1 MAKTYD
7 FDDFC
12 QITEMLRKKE
22 GGCPWD
28 LSQTH
33 QSLKPYMLSE
43 TAEAV
48 AAIDLYEQTKDASN
62 LCEELG
68 DMLFQ
73 VVIQSQIEAEEGL
86 FTINDV
92 VQSISEKMIR
102 RHPHVFGEESY
113 ELLGG
118 HADSWKEIK
127 QIEKAGM
134 AEDQKKAQE
143 RAVYLATQQIIE
155 HLQKSLDK
163 YGDNDY
169 K

>member
-73 VVIQSQIEAEEGL
+73 VVIQSQIAAEEGL
-86 FTINDV
+86 REGRYGRR
-92 VQSISEKMIR
+92 SEKSS
-102 RHPHVFGEESY
+102 GKSS
-113 ELLGG
+113 LSGNT
-118 HADSWKEIK
+118 ADHRTFTEIP
-127 QIEKAGM
+127 
-134 AEDQKKAQE
+134 
-143 RAVYLATQQIIE
+143 
-155 HLQKSLDK
+155 
-163 YGDNDY
+163 
-169 K
+169 

>member
-73 VVIQSQIEAEEGL
+73 VVIQSQIA
-86 FTINDV
+86 
-92 VQSISEKMIR
+92 
-102 RHPHVFGEESY
+102 
-113 ELLGG
+113 
-118 HADSWKEIK
+118 
-127 QIEKAGM
+127 
-134 AEDQKKAQE
+134 QKKVFL
-143 RAVYLATQQIIE
+143 RAMMSCRASAKKCPPSSACFRRGEL
-155 HLQKSLDK
+155 
-163 YGDNDY
+163 
-169 K
+169 

>member
-73 VVIQSQIEAEEGL
+73 VVIQSQIAAEEGL

-102 RHPHVFGEESY
+102 RHPHVFGKSMLSEQGEPVTDWD
-113 ELLGG
+113 
-118 HADSWKEIK
+118 AIK
-127 QIEKAGM
+127 KQEKAGKEWTEAYLPGALEE
-134 AEDQKKAQE
+134 AEKLLE
-143 RAVYLATQQIIE
+143 RAKERKGI
-155 HLQKSLDK
+155 KK
-163 YGDNDY
+163 
-169 K
+169 

>member
-73 VVIQSQIEAEEGL
+73 VVIQSQIAAEEGL

-102 RHPHVFGEESY
+102 RHPRVFGEESY

-134 AEDQKKAQE
+134 TEDQKKSSG
-143 RAVYLATQQIIE
+143 
-155 HLQKSLDK
+155 KSSLSGNTADHRTFTEIP
-163 YGDNDY
+163 
-169 K
+169 

>member
-73 VVIQSQIEAEEGL
+73 VVIQSQIAAEEGL

-102 RHPHVFGEESY
+102 RHPHVGVE
-113 ELLGG
+113 
-118 HADSWKEIK
+118 
-127 QIEKAGM
+127 
-134 AEDQKKAQE
+134 
-143 RAVYLATQQIIE
+143 
-155 HLQKSLDK
+155 
-163 YGDNDY
+163 
-169 K
+169 

>member
-12 QITEMLRKKE
+12 QITEMLRMKVA
-22 GGCPWD
+22 GCPWV

-33 QSLKPYMLSE
+33 ESLKPYMLSE

-73 VVIQSQIEAEEGL
+73 VVIQSQIAAEEGL

-102 RHPHVFGEESY
+102 RHPHVFGKSMLSEQGEPVTDWD
-113 ELLGG
+113 
-118 HADSWKEIK
+118 AIK
-127 QIEKAGM
+127 KQEKAGKEWTEAYLPGALEE
-134 AEDQKKAQE
+134 AEKLLE
-143 RAVYLATQQIIE
+143 RAKERKGI
-155 HLQKSLDK
+155 KK
-163 YGDNDY
+163 
-169 K
+169 

>member
-48 AAIDLYEQTKDASN
+48 AAIDLYEKYADITVDETNMSV
-62 LCEELG
+62 EET
-68 DMLFQ
+68 MEQ
-73 VVIQSQIEAEEGL
+73 VVLRYQSR
-86 FTINDV
+86 
-92 VQSISEKMIR
+92 K
-102 RHPHVFGEESY
+102 
-113 ELLGG
+113 
-118 HADSWKEIK
+118 
-127 QIEKAGM
+127 
-134 AEDQKKAQE
+134 
-143 RAVYLATQQIIE
+143 
-155 HLQKSLDK
+155 
-163 YGDNDY
+163 
-169 K
+169 

>member
-73 VVIQSQIEAEEGL
+73 VVIQSQIAAEEGL

-118 HADSWKEIK
+118 HADAGRRSSRSRRQVWQKIRKKLRKEQFIW
-127 QIEKAGM
+127 QHS
-134 AEDQKKAQE
+134 
-143 RAVYLATQQIIE
+143 R
-155 HLQKSLDK
+155 S
-163 YGDNDY
+163 
-169 K
+169 

>member
-73 VVIQSQIEAEEGL
+73 VVIQSQIAAEEGL

-102 RHPHVFGEESY
+102 RHPHVFG
-113 ELLGG
+113 
-118 HADSWKEIK
+118 
-127 QIEKAGM
+127 
-134 AEDQKKAQE
+134 
-143 RAVYLATQQIIE
+143 
-155 HLQKSLDK
+155 KSMLSEQGEPVTDW
-163 YGDNDY
+163 DAILSLIHI
-169 K
+169 

>member
-73 VVIQSQIEAEEGL
+73 VVIQSQIAAEEGL

-102 RHPHVFGEESY
+102 RHPHVFGKSMLSDQGEPVTDWD
-113 ELLGG
+113 
-118 HADSWKEIK
+118 AIK
-127 QIEKAGM
+127 KQEKAGKEWTEAYLPGALEE
-134 AEDQKKAQE
+134 AE
-143 RAVYLATQQIIE
+143 
-155 HLQKSLDK
+155 KSSLSGNTADHRTFTEIP
-163 YGDNDY
+163 
-169 K
+169 

>member
-1 MAKTYD
+1 MMLCRASAK
-7 FDDFC
+7 
-12 QITEMLRKKE
+12 
-22 GGCPWD
+22 
-28 LSQTH
+28 
-33 QSLKPYMLSE
+33 
-43 TAEAV
+43 
-48 AAIDLYEQTKDASN
+48 
-62 LCEELG
+62 
-68 DMLFQ
+68 
-73 VVIQSQIEAEEGL
+73 
-86 FTINDV
+86 
-92 VQSISEKMIR
+92 IR

-134 AEDQKKAQE
+134 SEDQKKAQE

>member
-12 QITEMLRKKE
+12 QVTEMLRKKE

-73 VVIQSQIEAEEGL
+73 VVIQSQIAAEEGL

-102 RHPHVFGEESY
+102 RHPHVFGKSMLSEQGEPVTDWD
-113 ELLGG
+113 
-118 HADSWKEIK
+118 AIK
-127 QIEKAGM
+127 KQEKAGKEWTEAYLPGALEE
-134 AEDQKKAQE
+134 AEKLLE
-143 RAVYLATQQIIE
+143 RAKERKGI
-155 HLQKSLDK
+155 KK
-163 YGDNDY
+163 
-169 K
+169 

>member
-73 VVIQSQIEAEEGL
+73 VVIQSQIAAEEGL

-113 ELLGG
+113 ELEGDQ
-118 HADSWKEIK
+118 ADREGRYGRRSEKSSGKSSLSGNTADHRTFTEIP
-127 QIEKAGM
+127 
-134 AEDQKKAQE
+134 
-143 RAVYLATQQIIE
+143 
-155 HLQKSLDK
+155 
-163 YGDNDY
+163 
-169 K
+169 

>member
-48 AAIDLYEQTKDASN
+48 AAIDLY
-62 LCEELG
+62 
-68 DMLFQ
+68 
-73 VVIQSQIEAEEGL
+73 AEEGL

-134 AEDQKKAQE
+134 SEDQKKAQE

>member
-73 VVIQSQIEAEEGL
+73 VVIQSQIAAEEGL

-102 RHPHVFGEESY
+102 RHPHVFGDTHVDNSDDQ
-113 ELLGG
+113 
-118 HADSWKEIK
+118 ADREGRYGRRSEKSSGKSSLSGNTADHRTFTEIP
-127 QIEKAGM
+127 
-134 AEDQKKAQE
+134 
-143 RAVYLATQQIIE
+143 
-155 HLQKSLDK
+155 
-163 YGDNDY
+163 
-169 K
+169 

>member
-48 AAIDLYEQTKDASN
+48 AAIDLYE
-62 LCEELG
+62 
-68 DMLFQ
+68 
-73 VVIQSQIEAEEGL
+73 
-86 FTINDV
+86 
-92 VQSISEKMIR
+92 
-102 RHPHVFGEESY
+102 
-113 ELLGG
+113 
-118 HADSWKEIK
+118 
-127 QIEKAGM
+127 
-134 AEDQKKAQE
+134 
-143 RAVYLATQQIIE
+143 
-155 HLQKSLDK
+155 
-163 YGDNDY
+163 
-169 K
+169 

>member
-1 MAKTYD
+1 
-7 FDDFC
+7 
-12 QITEMLRKKE
+12 MLRKKE

-43 TAEAV
+43 TVEAV

-73 VVIQSQIEAEEGL
+73 VVIQSQIAAEEGL

-134 AEDQKKAQE
+134 SEDQKKAQE

>member
-48 AAIDLYEQTKDASN
+48 AAIDLYEQTKDDTEPDRS
-62 LCEELG
+62 
-68 DMLFQ
+68 
-73 VVIQSQIEAEEGL
+73 
-86 FTINDV
+86 
-92 VQSISEKMIR
+92 R
-102 RHPHVFGEESY
+102 RRSFY
-113 ELLGG
+113 
-118 HADSWKEIK
+118 
-127 QIEKAGM
+127 
-134 AEDQKKAQE
+134 DQ
-143 RAVYLATQQIIE
+143 
-155 HLQKSLDK
+155 
-163 YGDNDY
+163 
-169 K
+169 

>member
-33 QSLKPYMLSE
+33 Q
-43 TAEAV
+43 
-48 AAIDLYEQTKDASN
+48 TKDASN

-73 VVIQSQIEAEEGL
+73 VVIQSQIAAEEGL

-155 HLQKSLDK
+155 HLQKSLDN

>member
-1 MAKTYD
+1 MTETYG
-7 FDDFC
+7 FEDFC
-12 QITEMLRKKE
+12 QIVSALRKKE

-28 LSQTH
+28 LAQTH
-33 QSLKPYMLSE
+33 ESLKPYMVSE
-43 TAEAV
+43 TAEAL

-68 DMLFQ
+68 DMFFQ
-73 VVIQSQIEAEEGL
+73 VVMQSQIAAEEGL

-134 AEDQKKAQE
+134 AEAQKKAQK
-143 RAVYLATQQIIE
+143 RAVYLATQQMIQ

-163 YGDNDY
+163 YRDSDY

>member
-73 VVIQSQIEAEEGL
+73 
-86 FTINDV
+86 DV

>member
-1 MAKTYD
+1 
-7 FDDFC
+7 
-12 QITEMLRKKE
+12 
-22 GGCPWD
+22 
-28 LSQTH
+28 
-33 QSLKPYMLSE
+33 
-43 TAEAV
+43 
-48 AAIDLYEQTKDASN
+48 
-62 LCEELG
+62 
-68 DMLFQ
+68 MLFQ
-73 VVIQSQIEAEEGL
+73 VVIQSQIAAEEGL

-127 QIEKAGM
+127 QIEKAGSGGQ
-134 AEDQKKAQE
+134 AGEKNGTSTDQKKTESKGKKKDAGKSEDQKKAQE

>member
-68 DMLFQ
+68 DMLSQ
-73 VVIQSQIEAEEGL
+73 VVIQSQIAAEEGL

-102 RHPHVFGEESY
+102 RHPHVFGNEKVSSPEES
-113 ELLGG
+113 LKL
-118 HADSWKEIK
+118 WKEIK
-127 QIEKAGM
+127 KNEKEG
-134 AEDQKKAQE
+134 
-143 RAVYLATQQIIE
+143 R
-155 HLQKSLDK
+155 
-163 YGDNDY
+163 
-169 K
+169 

>member
-73 VVIQSQIEAEEGL
+73 VVIQSQIAAEEGL

-102 RHPHVFGEESY
+102 RHPHVFGKSMLSDQGEPVTDWD
-113 ELLGG
+113 
-118 HADSWKEIK
+118 AIK
-127 QIEKAGM
+127 KQEKAGKEWTEAYLPGALEE
-134 AEDQKKAQE
+134 AEKLLE
-143 RAVYLATQQIIE
+143 RAKERKGI
-155 HLQKSLDK
+155 KK
-163 YGDNDY
+163 
-169 K
+169 

>member
-73 VVIQSQIEAEEGL
+73 VVIQSQIAAEEGL

-102 RHPHVFGEESY
+102 RHPHVFGKSMLSEQGEPVTDWD
-113 ELLGG
+113 
-118 HADSWKEIK
+118 AIK
-127 QIEKAGM
+127 KQEKAGKEWTE
-134 AEDQKKAQE
+134 AYLPGALEESEKLLE
-143 RAVYLATQQIIE
+143 RAKERKGI
-155 HLQKSLDK
+155 KK
-163 YGDNDY
+163 
-169 K
+169 